1 MTTDRARI
9 QALTTLVQ
17 SATTGAYTLP
27 ADVVEAHQVW
37 QRLRQI
43 EIPPPQQF
51 SIEDA
56 VDRIVAAATVGEP
69 FDPVELVRGYSKS
82 EDDRRLHGEAQKVM
96 REALD
101 QVASIAVLTAGD
113 ATERII
119 TEHLRPAHD
128 ELMEK
133 ARESA
138 VLLRPYMDAEYRL
151 DLQGIVAATSAKV
164 RAAYLGLTEL
174 VDRRRLIVQAR
185 TKANVIGG
193 RRAEHDQANLFATF
207 ERPMVFFPTWKP
219 QQRVPQLP
227 VPEEETARL
236 LWLTSEQAT
245 GARPWLPTIAEQD
258 RAWWAQFGEQVMQ
271 GRANQ
276 HNARAM
282 AAQAVGIE
290 SRDGTAT
297 PIPAPPTPTERRTA
311 FAGRMFGTTAGVPV
325 NGGPVEKE

>member
-1 MTTDRARI
+1 
-9 QALTTLVQ
+9 
-17 SATTGAYTLP
+17 
-27 ADVVEAHQVW
+27 
-37 QRLRQI
+37 
-43 EIPPPQQF
+43 
-51 SIEDA
+51 
-56 VDRIVAAATVGEP
+56 
-69 FDPVELVRGYSKS
+69 
-82 EDDRRLHGEAQKVM
+82 
-96 REALD
+96 
-101 QVASIAVLTAGD
+101 
-113 ATERII
+113 
-119 TEHLRPAHD
+119 
-128 ELMEK
+128 
-133 ARESA
+133 
-138 VLLRPYMDAEYRL
+138 
-151 DLQGIVAATSAKV
+151 
-164 RAAYLGLTEL
+164 
-174 VDRRRLIVQAR
+174 
-185 TKANVIGG
+185 
-193 RRAEHDQANLFATF
+193 
-207 ERPMVFFPTWKP
+207 MVFFPTWKP